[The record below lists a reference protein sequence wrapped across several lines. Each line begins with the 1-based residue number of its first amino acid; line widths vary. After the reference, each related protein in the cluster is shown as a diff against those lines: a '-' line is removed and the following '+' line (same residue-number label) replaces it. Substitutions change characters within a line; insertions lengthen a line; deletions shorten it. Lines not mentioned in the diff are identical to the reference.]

1 MKCTKMNISIYCSCK
16 IREHDYIRLQVYII
30 LETLQK
36 LKQIIH
42 ENVSAYRRKGLEE
55 AIRQGNISKE
65 QSVRILGTK
74 LLAESWKT
82 CLFQMANCRICKW
95 NTIRN
100 ANNNFVGCLHTM
112 DLKFGWAFCPFSLEL
127 LHKFKQEGNTR

>member
-1 MKCTKMNISIYCSCK
+1 MNISIYCSCK

-65 QSVRILGTK
+65 
-74 LLAESWKT
+74 
-82 CLFQMANCRICKW
+82 
-95 NTIRN
+95 
-100 ANNNFVGCLHTM
+100 
-112 DLKFGWAFCPFSLEL
+112 
-127 LHKFKQEGNTR
+127 